1 MTSNHI
7 AVPAL
12 VFNGVEIHDRSEK
25 LSLTDMW
32 RAAGSDHAR
41 EPAKWL
47 SSADAAR
54 FIEAVAVILGNS
66 EDEMVKT
73 VRGGRTPGTWA
84 HWQIALAYA
93 KYLSPEFHMQ
103 CNVVIRE
110 RMEGKPSGGLPPE
123 VLEMIRRDGGISR
136 MLAHKVTEQGKV
148 QEEQSRALAVIG
160 EAVNALVAIVQ
171 PSVPGVV
178 IRHGRTAGAILKAN
192 GFTKCPMSLGK
203 WFGNRL
209 EAAGCRVEGRV
220 DTGVCR
226 ARLFDPDKAEAWLK
240 NGGRASVEM
249 KLAERRGQGAL
260 ALTGPRNVPAP
271 RGEPAFPIIPS
282 DIYRDG
288 VGAIFMDGVPVF
300 FDIKD
305 TKIGEGDRAVV
316 VTAAGDVKVDTP
328 RRHYDPAHQ
337 PMGPRSAMA
346 SPQMEAVPGRRDPIP
361 VEWACVILGKV
372 LERNNVV
379 RLPA

>member
-1 MTSNHI
+1 MTTNHI

-47 SSADAAR
+47 ASADAAR

-123 VLEMIRRDGGISR
+123 VLEMIRRDDGISR
-136 MLAHKVTEQGKV
+136 MLAHKVTEQGK
-148 QEEQSRALAVIG
+148 ALAVMA
-160 EAVNALVAIVQ
+160 EQVTALVSIVQ

-192 GFTKCPMSLGK
+192 GFTKCPRGTAVIVSNWL
-203 WFGNRL
+203 
-209 EAAGCRVEGRV
+209 AANGCQVEGRV
-220 DTGVCR
+220 DTGMCR
-226 ARLFDPDKAEAWLK
+226 AKLFDPDKAEAWFK
-240 NGGRASVEM
+240 NGGAAAVARVV
-249 KLAERRGQGAL
+249 AEKNGQGAL
-260 ALTGPRNVPAP
+260 ALSGPRHVPAIPPDMDSDGIGAVVIKGSPVYFDIRVKKLEPDTRYVVINVKGDVLVDIPHCSMVGRGGTLGP
-271 RGEPAFPIIPS
+271 RG
-282 DIYRDG
+282 
-288 VGAIFMDGVPVF
+288 VL
-300 FDIKD
+300 
-305 TKIGEGDRAVV
+305 T
-316 VTAAGDVKVDTP
+316 
-328 RRHYDPAHQ
+328 
-337 PMGPRSAMA
+337 
-346 SPQMEAVPGRRDPIP
+346 SPQMEAVPGRHDPMP
-361 VEWACVILGKV
+361 VQWEGVILGKV